1 MIASIVLVKQL
12 TYNKESMCAN
22 NILIGNDQYNYCAK
36 SKNLNNQKIV
46 NEIFFQ
52 QYSNSQLFM
61 NTDSTQKSVIDIQVY
76 NYNVNVFVLFG
87 LVGASQNVVDSK
99 INISL
104 NFPVFQGALICVQC
118 DVYVTNCTLVFIAT
132 GKAISCVLIEAR
144 SVILIQQT
152 FIQFRISSF
161 NSSGI
166 ANKVNHASVIFSITD
181 CKLTGSN
188 LLQSGF
194 NGYISCQV
202 LVPISVVISSFF
214 VCVGNTSNIGNES
227 EIVSFTGA
235 EIDQCD
241 LCDTQFVVYGLCLD
255 SLKYG
260 TQVGNVLECYY
271 PFIFQDIQ
279 CTCDQGYVLD
289 SKKCVNILQAL
300 RNVTSTE
307 TGTLSNR
314 IDDIATELLNVDA
327 RISNNA
333 SSLQTQIINTQSELE
348 SQMSANVSQLTNIMF
363 NNVAALENNILGNA
377 SILIDQVN
385 LTQGTLEN
393 YIIGNATVLDWRI
406 YNNFT
411 VLNQSF
417 NVISQKF
424 QLILQ
429 EIKLNFSALNT
440 NIEFF
445 KQNQS
450 SIITDNKNDFFKKIL
465 ELSETFSNLTYQ
477 VNCTNVVGQQYIN
490 DSCVNVSCP
499 FIGQLRVNGICKCK
513 NSNSIIQGNSCVCPL
528 YSTVLGSSCTC
539 PVNSILINEQCVCK
553 FAGQIIQSGQ
563 CVCSVVGALVSAEAC
578 VCPTDYVDLNGVC
591 QNIFQI
597 SELQCGQGVY
607 TTLFEISTQTHF
619 ITSTSNFTN
628 GYVFSASAFIQ
639 NAFIDISDNIYTSST
654 QQLFQ
659 SQSTLLNMKI
669 QFGTELLNNCSLIL
683 PVNSVITI
691 NQVKIISR
699 EGSEFIV
706 NAVSQLNILTS
717 SLQSAV
723 ITNLL
728 IDLSFAQSYGNI
740 TLINYI
746 CCVINITGY
755 EVLGKYVSSFTVA
768 MIGIIVDNA
777 TIYVN
782 YVSFKPSIYNVGNG
796 SSYIFG
802 SDIKKCT
809 LSINDLAIFIG
820 RQYQY
825 SNIVSISTNDYNTN
839 YYLFGGII
847 AQINNAS
854 IIQVNNLIMEAH
866 QKTNTGYVS
875 KSGFLFGNIQ
885 SIASIIITNVCL
897 LQKIIGSTTQ
907 FSNFG
912 LIGFNKGQTQL
923 CNASIK
929 SIIYGTY
936 FQCFGILG
944 YQDKYSLIVQVSN
957 LQVSLLINSGLGT
970 EIGSIFGSSFSV
982 NCQIYNTS
990 VLQGNISIE
999 SSSKNIGGFVGYQGE
1014 GTNTTI
1020 LDSTIIYSQIYGQD
1034 YIGGLIGFQY
1044 QNANLTILNLNILQT
1059 SIFSSTQV
1067 GGYIGYQYNFSNT
1080 TIQDSKISQTQIHGS
1095 DYVGGLLGV
1104 CSSYLYLNNS
1114 TIQLVHLIGVGQN
1127 IGVTVGWNNNG
1138 MYSFTSSSSQQNYIQ
1153 NIQTNCPILQNQW
1166 SVTGC

>member
-348 SQMSANVSQLTNIMF
+348 SQMSASVSQLTNIMF

-393 YIIGNATVLDWRI
+393 YIIANATVLDWRI
-406 YNNFT
+406 YNNIS
-411 VLNQSF
+411 VLNYSLMNINQIIQL
-417 NVISQKF
+417 NVSDIQY
-424 QLILQ
+424 
-429 EIKLNFSALNT
+429 NFSVLD
-440 NIEFF
+440 
-445 KQNQS
+445 
-450 SIITDNKNDFFKKIL
+450 SIITIFKQDQSKIVSNIQSKYL
-465 ELSETFSNLTYQ
+465 LQVSQLNAELIDLINEI
-477 VNCTNVVGQQYIN
+477 NCNNVVGQVYIN
-490 DSCVNVSCP
+490 STCQNVSCSAS
-499 FIGQLRVNGICKCK
+499 GQQRVNGVCECSDANAIV
-513 NSNSIIQGNSCVCPL
+513 QDNSCVCPL
-528 YSTVLGSSCTC
+528 YS
-539 PVNSILINEQCVCK
+539 ILIGSVCMCPINSNIVNGVCVCDVI
-553 FAGQIIQSGQ
+553 GQYVDNG
-563 CVCSVVGALVSAEAC
+563 VC
-578 VCPTDYVDLNGVC
+578 VCPIGKANIYDIC
-591 QNIFQI
+591 QDIYTVL
-597 SELQCGQGVY
+597 ELQCSQVIFIAVID
-607 TTLFEISTQTHF
+607 TTTITHSVSLGDF
-619 ITSTSNFTN
+619 IYS
-628 GYVFSASAFIQ
+628 GYVFNTTNIIS
-639 NAFIDISDNIYTSST
+639 NAFINLNDNIYLAAKP
-654 QQLFQ
+654 LFQ
-659 SQSTLLNMKI
+659 SQISFTNIKI
-669 QFGTELLNNCSLIL
+669 QIGTQYISGGQLLI
-683 PVNSVITI
+683 PMGPTITI
-691 NQVKIISR
+691 NQMNIFSKLSTSIS
-699 EGSEFIV
+699 I
-706 NAVSQLNILTS
+706 TS
-717 SLQSAV
+717 SFCI
-723 ITNLL
+723 IT
-728 IDLSFAQSYGNI
+728 SYSSN
-740 TLINYI
+740 TLINNLVVNLNFKISTGGIYLLQSTSGVFNITQYQVLGNYQTNVNAAMI
-746 CCVINITGY
+746 CSSSSAKINIDQ
-755 EVLGKYVSSFTVA
+755 
-768 MIGIIVDNA
+768 IN
-777 TIYVN
+777 
-782 YVSFKPSIYNVGNG
+782 FKPSIYTTGPFASYLFCSASDTLVVKNVAIILGNNSNLQILARIPSTIG
-796 SSYIFG
+796 NQHIFG
-802 SDIKKCT
+802 GVICQLTGTNQLYITNVIIDS
-809 LSINDLAIFIG
+809 
-820 RQYQY
+820 YQQLNTSY
-825 SNIVSISTNDYNTN
+825 VGKFGLIV
-839 YYLFGGII
+839 
-847 AQINNAS
+847 
-854 IIQVNNLIMEAH
+854 
-866 QKTNTGYVS
+866 
-875 KSGFLFGNIQ
+875 GNIQ
-885 SIASIIITNVCL
+885 SILVRLKITNVCIQQQL
-897 LQKIIGSTTQ
+897 LSYGLQTNQIGLVGYNTGIISLQQLNLKIQIQGSKLFCYGIIGQQSASTSSEITDVKIILDSSSDASSNTT
-907 FSNFG
+907 G
-912 LIGFNKGQTQL
+912 
-923 CNASIK
+923 A
-929 SIIYGTY
+929 
-936 FQCFGILG
+936 
-944 YQDKYSLIVQVSN
+944 
-957 LQVSLLINSGLGT
+957 
-970 EIGSIFGSSFSV
+970 IFGDF
-982 NCQIYNTS
+982 
-990 VLQGNISIE
+990 QGKNGTISNAIVI
-999 SSSKNIGGFVGYQGE
+999 SKNNVSIQAYIGGFVGNIV
-1014 GTNTTI
+1014 TAN
-1020 LDSTIIYSQIYGQD
+1020 IY
-1034 YIGGLIGFQY
+1034 
-1044 QNANLTILNLNILQT
+1044 ILNSTLLNSL
-1059 SIFSSTQV
+1059 TQC
-1067 GGYIGYQYNFSNT
+1067 Q
-1080 TIQDSKISQTQIHGS
+1080 K
-1095 DYVGGLLGV
+1095 YVGGFIGA
-1104 CSSYLYLNNS
+1104 SSGTILIQNS
-1114 TIQLVHLIGVGQN
+1114 TVSLSIISGGNNVGGFIGYMNNVTTIKNSSITDCEVNGSEQVAGLVGFAVNCQILLNDIKIFQVKVAALMN
-1127 IGVTVGWNNNG
+1127 IGIFLGQYGTGNNLISTNSSSNMNQING
-1138 MYSFTSSSSQQNYIQ
+1138 VMQADCANLNSSSQ
-1153 NIQTNCPILQNQW
+1153 
-1166 SVTGC
+1166 SGC